1 MEPVLVTGA
10 TGLIGSNICKVLL
23 ERGTPVR
30 ALVRPGSEMEP
41 LAELGVELVEGH
53 IQRRDD
59 VRRATDGT
67 AAIINSAAMIGGA
80 DQDRGASY
88 AANYEG
94 SINCYYAGRPRRV
107 VELVTSTFFRHDTTL
122 REDAELA
129 DEFADDPYT
138 LSKCA
143 AYLEALRRIDRG
155 DDIVFVLP
163 GGTFGP
169 APTPKRALG
178 PTFNRVLRAAIRG
191 EIQDYVSYPGPWVR
205 AEDVARCAVAAL
217 ERGKQGELYL
227 AFGQEE
233 ATPITEFLNRAC
245 EIAGVAH
252 RVRAVSI
259 ARDDRGAVERYGETI
274 VGLARREWPTPWF
287 DNSSTRSSLDYRPV
301 GLSEALGETVQWLRD
316 LGEIT

>member
-41 LAELGVELVEGH
+41 LAALGVELVEGD
-53 IQRRDD
+53 IQNRAD
-59 VRRATDGT
+59 VWRAAEGV
-67 AAIINSAAMIGGA
+67 AAIVNSAALIGGVE
-80 DQDRGASY
+80 QDRAASY
-88 AANYEG
+88 GANYEG
-94 SINCYYAGRPRRV
+94 SINCYYAGRPLRV
-107 VELVTSTFFRHDTTL
+107 VELVTSTFFRHDDTL

-138 LSKCA
+138 LSKSA
-143 AYLEALRRIDRG
+143 AYLEATRRIDCG
-155 DDIVFVLP
+155 DDIVFVMP

-191 EIQDYVSYPGPWVR
+191 EVQEYIDYPGPWVR
-205 AEDVARCAVAAL
+205 AEDVARCVVAAL
-217 ERGKQGELYL
+217 DLGKRGDLYL

-233 ATPITEFLNRAC
+233 AIPVTEFLNRAC
-245 EIAGVAH
+245 GIAGVDH
-252 RVRAVSI
+252 RVTPMDI
-259 ARDDRGAVERYGETI
+259 ADDADALRRYGETI
-274 VGLARREWPTPWF
+274 VSLAHRKWPTPWF
-287 DNSSTRSSLDYRPV
+287 DNSATRAVLGYDPVSLT
-301 GLSEALGETVQWLRD
+301 EALEETVTWLRD
-316 LGEIT
+316 IGEID